1 MLCAGNGQAERGGHK
16 IASAED
22 KFHKES
28 VQVVNDS
35 IHTYI
40 EDAARYFVDVLNKK
54 IKDGEEKGRT
64 YTCMAIGT
72 MLAFSFEAYLNAIGN
87 RKLDLWNERD
97 EYYKKIDKVFQHL
110 KIAPDWGKRPYSSVS
125 AMRRLRNTLAHAQP
139 EVIDKKKEF
148 VDKADGQ
155 KGMTIDAIAEWK
167 KLCTPDIVLAAY
179 DDQSEVWKD
188 MYQKSGIDVMDLMP
202 SADLTV
208 TTGKKFEVP
217 KRTIMLR
224 TLSES
229 GGDK

>member
-1 MLCAGNGQAERGGHK
+1 M
-16 IASAED
+16 ASAED

-28 VQVVNDS
+28 VQIVNDN

-40 EDAARYFVDVLNKK
+40 EDAARYHVDMLNKK
-54 IKDGEEKGRT
+54 IEDGEEERRT

-72 MLAFSFEAYLNAIGN
+72 MLAFSFEAYLNAIGS
-87 RKLDLWNERD
+87 RKLDLWDERD

-139 EVIDKKKEF
+139 EVIEKKKEF
-148 VDKADGQ
+148 VDKADQ
-155 KGMTIDAIAEWK
+155 KGKTIDVIAEWK
-167 KLCTPDIVLAAY
+167 KLCTPDVVLAAY
-179 DDQSEVWKD
+179 DDHSEVWKD

-208 TTGKKFEVP
+208 RTGKKFEVP
-217 KRTIMLR
+217 KSTVAQR
-224 TLSES
+224 TLPES